1 MKELGNDGRSDQ
13 FLECSDYGR
22 LCLASV
28 EKLRSL
34 LLKDQE

>member
-1 MKELGNDGRSDQ
+1 MTDRIS
-13 FLECSDYGR
+13 FLSADYGR

-34 LLKDQE
+34 LLKDQG